1 MREIV
6 LDTETTGLD
15 PNQGHRLVE
24 VGCVELLNRIP
35 TGATFHAYLNPDR
48 DMPAE
53 AFAIHGLSAEF
64 LKGHKRFHEVVDDFL
79 AFIGDDTPLVI
90 HNAGF
95 DHTFLCAELKR
106 VERTLIARER
116 LVDTLALARRKHS
129 AGPYNLDALCGR
141 YGIDNSRRTKH
152 GALLDAEI
160 LAEVYL
166 ELIGGRQAQLGL
178 ADDGGQ
184 RVTNSDGA
192 IIVRPRPEALVPR
205 ISDAERAAHREFI
218 ATLGENALWTNY
230 VGKSAS

>member
-35 TGATFHAYLNPDR
+35 TGVTFHAYVNPDR

-64 LKGHKRFHEVVDDFL
+64 LAGHKRFHEIVDEFL

-106 VERTLIARER
+106 VERTLITRDR

-129 AGPYNLDALCGR
+129 AGPYNLDALCAR

-178 ADDGGQ
+178 AESDAP
-184 RVTNSDGA
+184 RAVSSDGA
-192 IIVRPRPEALVPR
+192 IIVRQRPQPLAPR
-205 ISDAERAAHREFI
+205 ISDTERAAHREFI
-218 ATLGENALWTNY
+218 ATLGENALWRSY
-230 VGKSAS
+230 L

>member
-64 LKGHKRFHEVVDDFL
+64 LKGHKRFIEIVDDFL

-218 ATLGENALWTNY
+218 ATLGENALWANY
-230 VGKSAS
+230 IGKSAS

>member
-64 LKGHKRFHEVVDDFL
+64 LKGHKRFREVVDEFL

-90 HNAGF
+90 HNASF
-95 DHTFLCAELKR
+95 DHGFLCAELKR
-106 VERTLIARER
+106 VERALITRDR
-116 LVDTLALARRKHS
+116 LVDTLAMARRKHS
-129 AGPYNLDALCGR
+129 AGPYNLDAMCAK

-178 ADDGGQ
+178 AETAAK
-184 RVTNSDGA
+184 RVTGIDG
-192 IIVRPRPEALVPR
+192 IVVRRERSAPLTPR
-205 ISDAERAAHREFI
+205 ITDADREAHRAFVGS
-218 ATLGENALWTNY
+218 LGENAIWKNY
-230 VGKSAS
+230 L

>member
-64 LKGHKRFHEVVDDFL
+64 LKGHKRFIEIVDDFL

-106 VERTLIARER
+106 VERTLIGRER

-129 AGPYNLDALCGR
+129 AGPYNLDALCAR

-178 ADDGGQ
+178 ADNGGQ
-184 RVTNSDGA
+184 RVTNSDG
-192 IIVRPRPEALVPR
+192 IIVVRQRPEALAPR
-205 ISDAERAAHREFI
+205 INDAERAAHQEFV
-218 ATLGENALWTNY
+218 ASLGENALWRTY
-230 VGKSAS
+230 RDPLS